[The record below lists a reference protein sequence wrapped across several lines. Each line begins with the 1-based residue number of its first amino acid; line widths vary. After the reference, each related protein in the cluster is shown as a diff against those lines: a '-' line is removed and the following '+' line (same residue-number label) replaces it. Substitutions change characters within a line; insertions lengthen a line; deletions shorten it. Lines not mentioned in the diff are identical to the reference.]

1 MHLLKT
7 INRKKITNKDAIA
20 QKTKKKICLQKKE
33 HYRVVCEE
41 GYLATHHSKNT

>member
-20 QKTKKKICLQKKE
+20 KKKKKDLLTKKRAL
-33 HYRVVCEE
+33 
-41 GYLATHHSKNT
+41 

>member
-20 QKTKKKICLQKKE
+20 KKKKDLLTKKRAL
-33 HYRVVCEE
+33 
-41 GYLATHHSKNT
+41 

>member
-20 QKTKKKICLQKKE
+20 KKKKKKDLLTKKRAL
-33 HYRVVCEE
+33 
-41 GYLATHHSKNT
+41 